1 MLIRETF
8 KYIKL
13 RLLYLTELSESGKIP
28 YDIVARKVLE
38 VVEKSL
44 QKLKEEGKQAEAS
57 EMMTEE
63 ILRILN
69 VIIEAGLER
78 QFKEQKVFLAKVLAD
93 GRITIPVEWRE
104 LLKIEEGHIVKMEI
118 LEVYEGKKE
127 KS

>member
-1 MLIRETF
+1 M
-8 KYIKL
+8 
-13 RLLYLTELSESGKIP
+13 SESGKIP